1 MTQHAHHAA
10 RYSAVV
16 ALAGALLAPGVTTPA
31 TALEDPGQTPDA
43 TPAQAGNNVQAQDP
57 AVKVPGEGN
66 ERMPQG
72 KVEQPAA
79 KANDTATVAGPTVIK
94 DGQGLEVSGSG
105 WGANAVIAVKYD
117 GGKVKPTEPVTHD
130 GKDLSAKGVVA
141 VIHADENGNFNT
153 TIPFPTEANWTI
165 GSEHE
170 INFLSGSLQDGDQ
183 KHSATHTVTVGE
195 EAPAAEAPKAEETP
209 KVETPEQPQVK
220 EIPKNEVPVEAP
232 KAEETPAQ
240 QPQTDEAA
248 KNETPAEAP
257 KAEETSKAEETPVQ
271 PKVDDAA
278 KNEAEQQPKAEEKP
292 APQPAENNPAPAAF
306 ENSQT
311 VESDGVTVTGVK
323 YAKNGQEIEVSGTGW
338 KNADGTSSVIAVK
351 YDGGEVKSTNP
362 VTYDGKDLA
371 GRGVVAVVTANPD
384 GTFTAK
390 LPFPNAENSTGF
402 EKWTDG
408 SQHEITFLSG
418 SLQKGDAAKHS
429 VTLNVT
435 VGDAPAT
442 AEDPKDNGQQPGNPS
457 ANDTEE
463 PEPRQPADSPA
474 QGHQNDGNAGAQPSP
489 AGNQGGAEDNQSDTA
504 KQGAQNN
511 APAPT
516 PTAPAAPVVETQT
529 VSDGKGAAVTG
540 PKTVIQG
547 QGIVVKGSGWS
558 PYSVIAV
565 KYDSG
570 DIKLDR
576 AVTYNGKD
584 YASRGVVAI
593 IQADAN
599 GNFTY
604 TLPFPNSDKWGMGTV
619 HDITFLSG
627 SLQTGDEQHSVTLSV
642 KIAGADGS
650 TSAPVSNNASNS
662 GSSYSAGGYG
672 AGSGNNGSGYGSV
685 APIPTQSSGIN
696 YAARQGSITKQ
707 ASLGAAA
714 ELENDTLINRVQ
726 ARAKAAAKNGSNN
739 GAHAKSA
746 PKKTHTA
753 KAAPGK
759 NGTQGNA
766 TTAATQSDSNSAPN
780 IIGAEL
786 SGFSRWFANNANNVL
801 LSIAGLIILVLALTF
816 RKRA

>member
-31 TALEDPGQTPDA
+31 TAVEDPGQTPDA

-79 KANDTATVAGPTVIK
+79 KANDTATVAGPKVIK
-94 DGQGLEVSGSG
+94 NGQGLEVSGSG

-117 GGKVKPTEPVTHD
+117 GGEVKPTRPGEHD
-130 GKDLSAKGVVA
+130 GKDLSARGVIA
-141 VIHADENGNFNT
+141 VIKADENGNFTT
-153 TIPFPTEANWTI
+153 TIPFPTEANWTV

-170 INFLSGSLQDGDQ
+170 INFLSGSLHKGDEQ
-183 KHSATHTVTVGE
+183 HSATHTVTVGE
-195 EAPAAEAPKAEETP
+195 EALVAETPKAEEAP
-209 KVETPEQPQVK
+209 KMETPEQPLVK
-220 EIPKNEVPVEAP
+220 ETPKTDAPVEAP

-248 KNETPAEAP
+248 KNETPADTP
-257 KAEETSKAEETPVQ
+257 KAEEPPKAEETPVQ
-271 PKVDDAA
+271 PKVDDAV

-292 APQPAENNPAPAAF
+292 APQPAENNPAPVV
-306 ENSQT
+306 ETQT
-311 VESDGVTVTGVK
+311 VYDGDAAVTGPKTVTYGQGIVV
-323 YAKNGQEIEVSGTGW
+323 NGYGW
-338 KNADGTSSVIAVK
+338 SPYSVIAVK
-351 YDGGEVKSTNP
+351 YDGGDIKLDHAVN
-362 VTYDGKDLA
+362 YNGKDYA
-371 GRGVVAVVTANPD
+371 SRGVVAIIQADAD
-384 GTFTAK
+384 GKFTYT
-390 LPFPNAENSTGF
+390 LPFPNSD
-402 EKWTDG
+402 KWGVGTVHD
-408 SQHEITFLSG
+408 ITFLSG
-418 SLQKGDAAKHS
+418 SLQKGDEQHS
-429 VTLNVT
+429 ATLNVT

-442 AEDPKDNGQQPGNPS
+442 AEDPKDNGQQPGNPHVD
-457 ANDTEE
+457 DTKKLE
-463 PEPRQPADSPA
+463 PQPTEPPA
-474 QGHQNDGNAGAQPSP
+474 QDQQKDGNTGAQPSP

-529 VSDGKGAAVTG
+529 VYDGDAAVTG
-540 PKTVIQG
+540 PKTVTYG
-547 QGIVVKGSGWS
+547 QGIVVNGYGWS

-565 KYDSG
+565 KYDGG
-570 DIKLDR
+570 DIKLDH
-576 AVTYNGKD
+576 AVNYNGKD

-593 IQADAN
+593 IQADAD
-599 GNFTY
+599 GKFTY
-604 TLPFPNSDKWGMGTV
+604 TLPFPNSDKWGVGTV
-619 HDITFLSG
+619 HDITFLTG
-627 SLQTGDEQHSVTLSV
+627 SLQKGDEQHSVTLSV

-650 TSAPVSNNASNS
+650 TLAPVSSNHASNN
-662 GSSYSAGGYG
+662 GSIAGGYD
-672 AGSGNNGSGYGSV
+672 AESGNNGSGYGSV

-726 ARAKAAAKNGSNN
+726 ARAKAAAKNGSNS

>member
-31 TALEDPGQTPDA
+31 TAAEDPGQTPDA

-79 KANDTATVAGPTVIK
+79 KATDSATVTGSAIIK
-94 DGQGLEVSGSG
+94 NGQGLEISGSG
-105 WGANAVIAVKYD
+105 WGANTVIAVKYD
-117 GGKVKPTEPVTHD
+117 GGNVKPTEPVTHN

-141 VIHADENGNFNT
+141 VIHADANGNFTT
-153 TIPFPTEANWTI
+153 TIPFPTIANWDV

-183 KHSATHTVTVGE
+183 KHSATHKVTVGE
-195 EAPAAEAPKAEETP
+195 EAPAAETP

-220 EIPKNEVPVEAP
+220 ETPKNEAPAEAP

-240 QPQTDEAA
+240 QPQTDNAA
-248 KNETPAEAP
+248 KNETPADTP
-257 KAEETSKAEETPVQ
+257 KVEETPKTEETPVQ
-271 PKVDDAA
+271 PKADDAA

-311 VESDGVTVTGVK
+311 IESKGVTVTGVK

-338 KNADGTSSVIAVK
+338 KNADGTGSVIAVK

-384 GTFTAK
+384 GTFTTK

-402 EKWTDG
+402 EKWTNG

-418 SLQKGDAAKHS
+418 SLQKGDVAKHS

-435 VGDAPAT
+435 IGDVPAT
-442 AEDPKDNGQQPGNPS
+442 AEGPKDNGQQSGNTS
-457 ANDTEE
+457 ANDTKKLE
-463 PEPRQPADSPA
+463 PQQPADPPA
-474 QGHQNDGNAGAQPSP
+474 QDHQNDGNTGAQPSP
-489 AGNQGGAEDNQSDTA
+489 ADNQGGTV
-504 KQGAQNN
+504 KQGPQNN

-516 PTAPAAPVVETQT
+516 APAPVVETQT
-529 VSDGKGAAVTG
+529 VSDGKATVTG
-540 PKTVIQG
+540 PKTVNHG
-547 QGIVVKGSGWS
+547 QGIVVNGSGWS

-565 KYDSG
+565 KYDGG
-570 DIKLDR
+570 DIKLDH
-576 AVTYNGKD
+576 AVNYNGKD

-593 IQADAN
+593 IQADAD
-599 GNFTY
+599 GKFTY
-604 TLPFPNSDKWGMGTV
+604 TLPFPNSDKWGVGTV

-627 SLQTGDEQHSVTLSV
+627 SLQNGDEQHSVTLSV
-642 KIAGADGS
+642 KIAGS
-650 TSAPVSNNASNS
+650 
-662 GSSYSAGGYG
+662 GGYD
-672 AGSGNNGSGYGSV
+672 AGLGNNGSGYGSV

-726 ARAKAAAKNGSNN
+726 ARAKAAAKNGSNS

-766 TTAATQSDSNSAPN
+766 TTAATQSDSDSAPN

>member
-43 TPAQAGNNVQAQDP
+43 TPAQAGNNVQAQNP

-79 KANDTATVAGPTVIK
+79 KANDTATVAGSTIIK
-94 DGQGLEVSGSG
+94 NGQGLKISGSG

-130 GKDLSAKGVVA
+130 GKDLSARGVIA
-141 VIHADENGNFNT
+141 VIKADENGNFNT
-153 TIPFPTEANWTI
+153 TIPFPTEANWII

-220 EIPKNEVPVEAP
+220 ETPKTDAPVEAP

-248 KNETPAEAP
+248 KNETPAETP
-257 KAEETSKAEETPVQ
+257 KAEEAPKAEETPVQ

-278 KNEAEQQPKAEEKP
+278 KNKAEQQPKAEEKP
-292 APQPAENNPAPAAF
+292 APQPAENNPAPVV
-306 ENSQT
+306 ETQT
-311 VESDGVTVTGVK
+311 ASDGDATVTGPKTVTHGQGIVV
-323 YAKNGQEIEVSGTGW
+323 NGYGW
-338 KNADGTSSVIAVK
+338 SPYSVIAVK
-351 YDGGEVKSTNP
+351 YDGGDIKLDHAVN
-362 VTYDGKDLA
+362 YNGKDYA
-371 GRGVVAVVTANPD
+371 SRGVVAIIQADAD
-384 GTFTAK
+384 GKFTYT
-390 LPFPNAENSTGF
+390 LPFPNSD
-402 EKWTDG
+402 KWGVGTVHD
-408 SQHEITFLSG
+408 ITFLSG
-418 SLQKGDAAKHS
+418 SLQKGNEVHS
-429 VTLNVT
+429 ATLKVT

-474 QGHQNDGNAGAQPSP
+474 QGHQNDGNAGAQPSQ
-489 AGNQGGAEDNQSDTA
+489 AGNQGGTANQ
-504 KQGAQNN
+504 GVQNN
-511 APAPT
+511 APAPN
-516 PTAPAAPVVETQT
+516 PAPAAFENSQT
-529 VSDGKGAAVTG
+529 VESDGVTVTG
-540 PKTVIQG
+540 VKYAKNG
-547 QGIVVKGSGWS
+547 QGIEVSGTGWKNADGTG
-558 PYSVIAV
+558 SVIAV
-565 KYDSG
+565 KYDGGEVKSTNPVMY
-570 DIKLDR
+570 D
-576 AVTYNGKD
+576 GKD
-584 YASRGVVAI
+584 WAGRGVVAVVT
-593 IQADAN
+593 AN
-599 GNFTY
+599 PDGTFTAK
-604 TLPFPNSDKWGMGTV
+604 LPFPNAENSTGFEKWTDGSQ
-619 HDITFLSG
+619 HEINFLSG
-627 SLQTGDEQHSVTLSV
+627 SLQKGDEQHSVTLSV
-642 KIAGADGS
+642 TIAGADGS
-650 TSAPVSNNASNS
+650 RLAPVSSNHASNS
-662 GSSYSAGGYG
+662 GSSYSSGGYDAG
-672 AGSGNNGSGYGSV
+672 AVNNGSGYGPV

-696 YAARQGSITKQ
+696 FTARQSSVTKH

-726 ARAKAAAKNGSNN
+726 ARAKAAAKNGSNS

>member
-43 TPAQAGNNVQAQDP
+43 TPAQAGNNAQAQDP

-66 ERMPQG
+66 ERMPQS

-79 KANDTATVAGPTVIK
+79 KANDTATVAGSTVIK
-94 DGQGLEVSGSG
+94 NGQGLEISGSG
-105 WGANAVIAVKYD
+105 WGANTVIAVKYD
-117 GGKVKPTEPVTHD
+117 SGEVKPTDPVTHN
-130 GKDLSAKGVVA
+130 GKDLSARGVVA
-141 VIHADENGNFNT
+141 VIKADENGNFT
-153 TIPFPTEANWTI
+153 ETIPFPTNANWAV

-183 KHSATHTVTVGE
+183 KHSATHKVTVGE
-195 EAPAAEAPKAEETP
+195 EAPVAETPKAEETP
-209 KVETPEQPQVK
+209 KAQTPEEQPQVQ
-220 EIPKNEVPVEAP
+220 ETPKNETPVEAP

-240 QPQTDEAA
+240 QPQTDDAA
-248 KNETPAEAP
+248 KNETPADTP
-257 KAEETSKAEETPVQ
+257 KVEETPKAEETPVQ
-271 PKVDDAA
+271 PKADDAA

-292 APQPAENNPAPAAF
+292 APQPAENTPAPAAF

-311 VESDGVTVTGVK
+311 VKSNGVTVTGVK

-338 KNADGTSSVIAVK
+338 KNADGTGSVIAVK
-351 YDGGEVKSTNP
+351 YDGGEVKPTNP
-362 VTYDGKDLA
+362 VTYDGKDWA

-402 EKWTDG
+402 EKWMDG

-418 SLQKGDAAKHS
+418 TLQKGNAAKHS

-435 VGDAPAT
+435 IGDASAT
-442 AEDPKDNGQQPGNPS
+442 AKDPKDNGQQSTNGDKKLEPQPTEPS
-457 ANDTEE
+457 AQDY
-463 PEPRQPADSPA
+463 
-474 QGHQNDGNAGAQPSP
+474 QNDGNTGAQPSP
-489 AGNQGGAEDNQSDTA
+489 ADNQGGTV
-504 KQGAQNN
+504 KQGPQNN

-516 PTAPAAPVVETQT
+516 APAPVVETQT
-529 VSDGKGAAVTG
+529 VSDGKATVTG
-540 PKTVIQG
+540 PKTVNHG
-547 QGIVVKGSGWS
+547 QGIVVNGSGWS

-576 AVTYNGKD
+576 AVVYNGKD
-584 YASRGVVAI
+584 YAARGVVAI
-593 IQADAN
+593 IQADAD
-599 GNFTY
+599 GKFTY
-604 TLPFPNSDKWGMGTV
+604 TLPFPNSDKWGVGTV

-627 SLQTGDEQHSVTLSV
+627 SLQNGDEQHSVTLSV
-642 KIAGADGS
+642 KIAGS
-650 TSAPVSNNASNS
+650 
-662 GSSYSAGGYG
+662 GGYD
-672 AGSGNNGSGYGSV
+672 AGLGNNGSGYGSV

-696 YAARQGSITKQ
+696 FTARQGSITKQ

-726 ARAKAAAKNGSNN
+726 ARAKAAAKNGSNS

-753 KAAPGK
+753 KAVPGK

>member
-43 TPAQAGNNVQAQDP
+43 TPAQAGNNAQAQDP

-66 ERMPQG
+66 ERMPQS

-79 KANDTATVAGPTVIK
+79 KANDTATVAGSTVIK
-94 DGQGLEVSGSG
+94 NGQGLEISGSG
-105 WGANAVIAVKYD
+105 WGANTVIAVKYD
-117 GGKVKPTEPVTHD
+117 SGEVKPTDPVTHN
-130 GKDLSAKGVVA
+130 GKDLSARGVVA
-141 VIHADENGNFNT
+141 VIKADENGNFT
-153 TIPFPTEANWTI
+153 ETIPFPTNANWAV

-183 KHSATHTVTVGE
+183 KHSATHKVTVGE
-195 EAPAAEAPKAEETP
+195 EAPVAETPKAEETP
-209 KVETPEQPQVK
+209 KAQTPEEQPQVQ
-220 EIPKNEVPVEAP
+220 ETPKNETPVEAP

-240 QPQTDEAA
+240 QPQTDDAA
-248 KNETPAEAP
+248 KNETPADTP
-257 KAEETSKAEETPVQ
+257 KVEETPKAEETPVQ
-271 PKVDDAA
+271 PKADDAA

-292 APQPAENNPAPAAF
+292 APQPAENTPAPAAF

-311 VESDGVTVTGVK
+311 VKSNGVTVTGVK

-338 KNADGTSSVIAVK
+338 KNADGTGSVIAVK

-402 EKWTDG
+402 EKWMDG

-418 SLQKGDAAKHS
+418 TLQKGNAAKHS

-435 VGDAPAT
+435 IGDASAT
-442 AEDPKDNGQQPGNPS
+442 AKDPKDNGQQSTNGDKKLEPQPTEPS
-457 ANDTEE
+457 AQDY
-463 PEPRQPADSPA
+463 
-474 QGHQNDGNAGAQPSP
+474 QNDGNTGAQPSP
-489 AGNQGGAEDNQSDTA
+489 ADNQGGTV
-504 KQGAQNN
+504 KQGPQNN

-516 PTAPAAPVVETQT
+516 APAPVVETQT
-529 VSDGKGAAVTG
+529 VSDGKATVTG
-540 PKTVIQG
+540 PKTVTHG
-547 QGIVVKGSGWS
+547 QGIVVNGSGWS

-576 AVTYNGKD
+576 AVVYNGKD
-584 YASRGVVAI
+584 YAARGVVAI
-593 IQADAN
+593 IQADAD
-599 GNFTY
+599 GKFTY
-604 TLPFPNSDKWGMGTV
+604 TLPFPNSDKWGVGTV

-627 SLQTGDEQHSVTLSV
+627 SLQNGDEQHSVTLSV
-642 KIAGADGS
+642 KIAGS
-650 TSAPVSNNASNS
+650 
-662 GSSYSAGGYG
+662 GGYD
-672 AGSGNNGSGYGSV
+672 AGLGNNGSGYGSV

-696 YAARQGSITKQ
+696 FTARQGSITKQ

-726 ARAKAAAKNGSNN
+726 ARAKAAAKNGSNS
-739 GAHAKSA
+739 GAQAKSA

-753 KAAPGK
+753 KAVPGK

>member
-31 TALEDPGQTPDA
+31 TAVEDPGQTPDA

-79 KANDTATVAGPTVIK
+79 KANDTATVAGSAVIK
-94 DGQGLEVSGSG
+94 NGQGLEISGSG

-130 GKDLSAKGVVA
+130 GKDLSARGVVA
-141 VIHADENGNFNT
+141 VIKADENGNFNT

-195 EAPAAEAPKAEETP
+195 GAPAAETPKAEETP
-209 KVETPEQPQVK
+209 KAQTPEQPQVK
-220 EIPKNEVPVEAP
+220 ETPKNEVPAEAP

-248 KNETPAEAP
+248 KNETPADTP
-257 KAEETSKAEETPVQ
+257 KAEETPRAEETPVQ
-271 PKVDDAA
+271 PKADNAA
-278 KNEAEQQPKAEEKP
+278 KNEAEKQPKAEEKP
-292 APQPAENNPAPAAF
+292 DPQAAENDPAAF

-338 KNADGTSSVIAVK
+338 KNADGTGSVIAVK

-408 SQHEITFLSG
+408 SQHKINFLSG
-418 SLQKGDAAKHS
+418 SLQKGDVAKHS

-435 VGDAPAT
+435 VGDTPDT
-442 AEDPKDNGQQPGNPS
+442 AGDPKDNGQQPGNPS
-457 ANDTEE
+457 ANDTKKLE
-463 PEPRQPADSPA
+463 PQPTEPPAPD
-474 QGHQNDGNAGAQPSP
+474 HQNDSNTGAQPSS
-489 AGNQGGAEDNQSDTA
+489 AGNQGGTA
-504 KQGAQNN
+504 NQGAENN

-516 PTAPAAPVVETQT
+516 APAPVVETQT
-529 VSDGKGAAVTG
+529 ASDGDATVTG
-540 PKTVIQG
+540 PKTVTHG

-565 KYDSG
+565 KYDGG

-576 AVTYNGKD
+576 AVNYNGKD

-593 IQADAN
+593 IKADAD
-599 GNFTY
+599 GKFTY
-604 TLPFPNSDKWGMGTV
+604 TLPFPNSDNWGVGTV

-627 SLQTGDEQHSVTLSV
+627 SLQKGDEQHSVTLSV
-642 KIAGADGS
+642 TIAGA
-650 TSAPVSNNASNS
+650 
-662 GSSYSAGGYG
+662 GGYD

-696 YAARQGSITKQ
+696 FTARQSSITKQ

-726 ARAKAAAKNGSNN
+726 ARAKAAAKNGSNS

-759 NGTQGNA
+759 NSTQGNA
-766 TTAATQSDSNSAPN
+766 TAAATQSDSNSAPN

>member
-31 TALEDPGQTPDA
+31 TAVEDPGQTPDA

-79 KANDTATVAGPTVIK
+79 KANDTATVAGPKVIK
-94 DGQGLEVSGSG
+94 NGQGLEVSGSG

-117 GGKVKPTEPVTHD
+117 GGEVKPTRPVEHD
-130 GKDLSAKGVVA
+130 GKDLSARGVIA
-141 VIHADENGNFNT
+141 VIKADENGNFTT
-153 TIPFPTEANWTI
+153 TIPFPTEANWTV

-170 INFLSGSLQDGDQ
+170 INFLSGSLHKGDEQ
-183 KHSATHTVTVGE
+183 HSATHTVTVGE
-195 EAPAAEAPKAEETP
+195 EALVAETPKAEEAP
-209 KVETPEQPQVK
+209 KMETPEQPLVK
-220 EIPKNEVPVEAP
+220 ETPKTDAPVEAP

-248 KNETPAEAP
+248 KNETPADTP
-257 KAEETSKAEETPVQ
+257 KAEEPPKAEETPVQ
-271 PKVDDAA
+271 PKVDDAV

-292 APQPAENNPAPAAF
+292 APQPAENNPAPVV
-306 ENSQT
+306 ETQT
-311 VESDGVTVTGVK
+311 VYDGDAAVTGPKTVTYGQGIVV
-323 YAKNGQEIEVSGTGW
+323 NGYGW
-338 KNADGTSSVIAVK
+338 SPYSVIAVK
-351 YDGGEVKSTNP
+351 YDGGDIKLDHAVN
-362 VTYDGKDLA
+362 YNGKDYA
-371 GRGVVAVVTANPD
+371 SRGVVAIIQADAD
-384 GTFTAK
+384 GKFTYT
-390 LPFPNAENSTGF
+390 LPFPNSD
-402 EKWTDG
+402 KWGVGTVHD
-408 SQHEITFLSG
+408 ITFLSG
-418 SLQKGDAAKHS
+418 SLQKGDEQHS
-429 VTLNVT
+429 ATLNVT

-442 AEDPKDNGQQPGNPS
+442 AEDPKDNGQQPGNPHVD
-457 ANDTEE
+457 DTKKLE
-463 PEPRQPADSPA
+463 PQPTEPPA
-474 QGHQNDGNAGAQPSP
+474 QDQQKDGNTGAQPSP

-529 VSDGKGAAVTG
+529 VYDGDAAVTG
-540 PKTVIQG
+540 PKTVTYG
-547 QGIVVKGSGWS
+547 QGIVVNGYGWS

-565 KYDSG
+565 KYDGG
-570 DIKLDR
+570 DIKLDH
-576 AVTYNGKD
+576 AVNYNGKD

-593 IQADAN
+593 IQADAD
-599 GNFTY
+599 GKFTY
-604 TLPFPNSDKWGMGTV
+604 TLPFPNSDKWGVGTV
-619 HDITFLSG
+619 HDITFLTG
-627 SLQTGDEQHSVTLSV
+627 SLQKGDEQHSVTLSV
-642 KIAGADGS
+642 TIAGADGS
-650 TSAPVSNNASNS
+650 TLAPVSSNHASNN
-662 GSSYSAGGYG
+662 GSIAGGYD
-672 AGSGNNGSGYGSV
+672 AESGNNGSGYGSV

-726 ARAKAAAKNGSNN
+726 ARAKAAAKNGSNS